1 MQFKKSS
8 LALTVAAVL
17 AASNAYAMVDL
28 SASPVVPA
36 KFASELL
43 STTTTALL
51 NEAGNLDL
59 TGKIGWGVC
68 SPPAGLA
75 AQRFEEMAAVIGA
88 DNAIRLGATFPDE
101 EIYIPRCTI
110 AMNALRDRQI
120 IEDFD
125 ALIREMSARE
135 AFNQL
140 ARRYRRSV
148 TAIENTVNGKRRPS
162 RAKSTTETH

>member
-1 MQFKKSS
+1 MLLKFSDLDEQQI
-8 LALTVAAVL
+8 AL
-17 AASNAYAMVDL
+17 
-28 SASPVVPA
+28 VVPLLPAVATEFAEAIGLENALNLFAEFGGMNWRFA
-36 KFASELL
+36 KSR
-43 STTTTALL
+43 
-51 NEAGNLDL
+51 
-59 TGKIGWGVC
+59 
-68 SPPAGLA
+68 PPAGLA

-88 DNAIRLGATFPDE
+88 DNAILLGATFPDE

-110 AMNALRDRQI
+110 AMNALRDRKI

-148 TAIENTVNGKRRPS
+148 TAIENTVNGKRLPS
-162 RAKSTTETH
+162 RAKQPGVSKE

>member
-1 MQFKKSS
+1 MLPKFADLNEQKI
-8 LALTVAAVL
+8 AL
-17 AASNAYAMVDL
+17 
-28 SASPVVPA
+28 VVPLLPAVATEFAEAIGLENALNLFAEFGGMNWRFA
-36 KFASELL
+36 KSR
-43 STTTTALL
+43 
-51 NEAGNLDL
+51 
-59 TGKIGWGVC
+59 
-68 SPPAGLA
+68 PPAGIA
-75 AQRFEEMAAVIGA
+75 AQRFEEMASVIGA
-88 DNAIRLGATFPDE
+88 DNAILLGATFPDQD
-101 EIYIPRCTI
+101 IYIPRCTI

>member
-1 MQFKKSS
+1 MLPKFADLNEQKI
-8 LALTVAAVL
+8 AL
-17 AASNAYAMVDL
+17 
-28 SASPVVPA
+28 VVPLLPAVATEFAEAIGLENALNLFAEFGGMNWRFA
-36 KFASELL
+36 KSR
-43 STTTTALL
+43 
-51 NEAGNLDL
+51 
-59 TGKIGWGVC
+59 
-68 SPPAGLA
+68 PPAGLA

>member
-1 MQFKKSS
+1 MLPKFADLDEQEI
-8 LALTVAAVL
+8 AL
-17 AASNAYAMVDL
+17 
-28 SASPVVPA
+28 VVPLLPAGASDIA
-36 KFASELL
+36 KVIGLENALNLFVEFGGMLWRFAKSR
-43 STTTTALL
+43 
-51 NEAGNLDL
+51 
-59 TGKIGWGVC
+59 
-68 SPPAGLA
+68 PPAGLA

-88 DNAIRLGATFPDE
+88 ENALLLGATFPDE

-125 ALIREMSARE
+125 EMIHEMSVRE

-148 TAIENTVNGKRRPS
+148 TAIANTVNGKSSPS
-162 RAKSTTETH
+162 RAKSRP

>member
-1 MQFKKSS
+1 MLLKFADLDEQQI
-8 LALTVAAVL
+8 ALVVPLLPTVATEFAEAIGL
-17 AASNAYAMVDL
+17 KNALNLFAEFGGMNWRF
-28 SASPVVPA
+28 A
-36 KFASELL
+36 KSRPL
-43 STTTTALL
+43 
-51 NEAGNLDL
+51 
-59 TGKIGWGVC
+59 
-68 SPPAGLA
+68 AGLA

-101 EIYIPRCTI
+101 EIYIPRCII

>member
-1 MQFKKSS
+1 MLPKFADLNEQEI
-8 LALTVAAVL
+8 AL
-17 AASNAYAMVDL
+17 
-28 SASPVVPA
+28 VVPLLPAMPTEFVRAIGLENALNLFIEFGGMNWRFA
-36 KFASELL
+36 KSR
-43 STTTTALL
+43 
-51 NEAGNLDL
+51 
-59 TGKIGWGVC
+59 
-68 SPPAGLA
+68 PPAGIG
-75 AQRFEEMAAVIGA
+75 AQRFEELAAVIGA

-125 ALIREMSARE
+125 ELIRKMSTRE

-148 TAIENTVNGKRRPS
+148 VAIARAVNGKPIPS
-162 RAKSTTETH
+162 RAKSTAPT